1 MWLFQNISY
10 KIRKIPIS
18 SFATRNII
26 NLIQE
31 ESIMQ
36 RLKQLYVIEHQQT
49 PPKDP
54 RPGEY
59 YINESD
65 VTQIVNTSA
74 SSDQIA
80 QAEIQYV
87 AQALLSPDVDR
98 VYVSSSNK
106 KLNWFVNQLINS
118 AGISSGII
126 LESKSFVVTATR
138 NHLRYQ
144 LIVND

>member
-1 MWLFQNISY
+1 
-10 KIRKIPIS
+10 
-18 SFATRNII
+18 
-26 NLIQE
+26 
-31 ESIMQ
+31 MQ
-36 RLKQLYVIEHQQT
+36 RLKQLDVIEHQQT

-54 RPGEY
+54 QPGSY
-59 YINESD
+59 YIDESD
-65 VTQIVNTSA
+65 VTQIVGASA
-74 SSDQIA
+74 SSDQVT
-80 QAEIQYV
+80 QAEVQYV
-87 AQALLSPDVDR
+87 AQALLSPDIDR

-126 LESKSFVVTATR
+126 LESKSFIVTATR